1 MTAALNRK
9 FDLLQKSGTC
19 PSYLLDVLT
28 LLVAHANETEL
39 FKQELRSAPFEN
51 AAPPLRSERKIVAA
65 AAPQPE
71 MGPQTVAQPAA
82 PGAEKDVLLAAER
95 TLRAY
100 ASDLRNIN
108 DIAIATS
115 SKKLREMKTSNFSE
129 MTAFR
134 DRMVSDA
141 VDRTRE
147 ELELLRIGWLESM
160 NTEVE
165 RAKMEV
171 HKVGLSSQK
180 ALHKMLEGY
189 RDYVSDG
196 FRLLKTEPL
205 EVMHRAMAEC
215 AFCVER
221 LKIMEQ
227 QVVPRIE
234 IDALCGR
241 LKNVER
247 VIAQL
252 LKKRHSS
259 GAVDDEISAVPAVGP
274 SEAGGSTAA
283 AEGVRPL
290 GLCLQDGGD
299 DVEGLIVT
307 EVAPN
312 SLASKAR
319 ISPGHIISHVGD
331 TLVTRK
337 DDFTAAIQKTGLA
350 VKITV
355 YDPETSRVRILAL
368 QP

>member
-51 AAPPLRSERKIVAA
+51 AAPPLRAGRGMVAA

-71 MGPQTVAQPAA
+71 MGAQTVAQPEA
-82 PGAEKDVLLAAER
+82 PGTEKGVLLAAER

-100 ASDLRNIN
+100 ASDLRKIN
-108 DIAIATS
+108 DIAMATS
-115 SKKLREMKTSNFSE
+115 SKKLREMKTSNFTE
-129 MTAFR
+129 MAAFR
-134 DRMVSDA
+134 DRVVSDT
-141 VDRTRE
+141 VDRARE
-147 ELELLRIGWLESM
+147 ELELLRMGWLESM

-180 ALHKMLEGY
+180 ALQKMLEGY

-241 LKNVER
+241 LKSVER
-247 VIAQL
+247 VIAQM

-259 GAVDDEISAVPAVGP
+259 GVVDDDISAVPTAGP
-274 SEAGGSTAA
+274 SETGASTAA
-283 AEGVRPL
+283 AGDDRPL
-290 GLCLQDGGD
+290 GLRLRDGGD

-319 ISPGHIISHVGD
+319 ISPGHIISHVGGA
-331 TLVTRK
+331 LVTRR
-337 DDFTAAIQKTGLA
+337 DDFTTAMQKTGSAAKL
-350 VKITV
+350 TV
-355 YDPETSRVRILAL
+355 YDPETAVVRILTL
-368 QP
+368 KP